1 MVSYRIEWKQSARK
15 ELRRVGRGAL
25 GRILTAVESLA
36 ANPRPAGCRKLVG
49 TSGAY
54 RIRAGDYRV
63 LYTIEE
69 DRLIVE
75 IIRVGHRSAVYKR

>member
-1 MVSYRIEWKQSARK
+1 MASYRIEWKQSARK
-15 ELRRVGRGAL
+15 ELKRAERDAL

-54 RIRAGDYRV
+54 RIRAGDYLV
-63 LYTIEE
+63 LYPTEE
-69 DRLIVE
+69 DPLIVE
-75 IIRVGHRSAVYKR
+75 IIHVGHRSTVYRK